1 MLRGRHF
8 AQGRLDKFMQRRIDE
23 QLSKTVD
30 HAGSRVQVIYRQISE
45 LKLNPKNPRSH
56 SRRQIR
62 QIARSIQAFG
72 FNVPVLVD
80 TKDQVI
86 AGHGRILACQLLGW
100 SEVPTICL
108 DHLSEAQA
116 KAFMIADNRL
126 NENSVWDEHLLAKQL
141 KELSE
146 LDLDFSLE
154 TTGFEMGEIDLRIE
168 GLEPDSEDGQD
179 PADRLEDIPVGPP
192 VCRPGDL
199 FLLGR
204 HQVYCGSALE
214 QDCYTIL
221 MGEERAAVV
230 FADPPY
236 NIPIAGNVSG
246 LGAIHHR
253 DFAMA
258 CGEMNQEEYT
268 AFLTQACSLLAR
280 YSVDGAL
287 NFICMDWRHMDELL
301 AAGRSVYTELK
312 NLCVWVKNHTGMGTL
327 YRSRHELVFV
337 FKHGR
342 ASHCNNVQL
351 GRYGRD
357 RTNVWL
363 YPSPRT
369 PTEEGK
375 LLALHPTVKPVGLV
389 ADAILDCSARGD
401 IVLDGFLGSGTTLIA
416 AERIGRRCFGLEI
429 DPLYVDTIVR
439 RWQSMTGEC
448 AKHSGSG
455 RSFNELEAERGEE
468 MHHGQ

>member
-1 MLRGRHF
+1 
-8 AQGRLDKFMQRRIDE
+8 MQRRIDE
-23 QLSKTVD
+23 QCSKNPEQ
-30 HAGSRVQVIYRQISE
+30 AGSRVQVTYRPVSE
-45 LKLNPKNPRSH
+45 LKLDPRNPRLH
-56 SRRQIR
+56 SPRQVR

-100 SEVPTICL
+100 TEVPTICL

-116 KAFMIADNRL
+116 KAFTIADNRL
-126 NENSVWDEHLLAKQL
+126 NENSVWDEHLLAEQL

-146 LDLDFSLE
+146 LELDFNLE

-168 GLEPDSEDGQD
+168 GLEPDREDGQD
-179 PADRLEDIPVGPP
+179 PADRLEDIPAGPP

-204 HQVYCGSALE
+204 HRVLCASALE
-214 QDCYTIL
+214 QDCYTAL

-230 FADPPY
+230 VTDPPY
-236 NIPIAGNVSG
+236 NVAIEGNVSG

-258 CGEMNQEEYT
+258 CGEMNEAEYT

-280 YSVDGAL
+280 HSVDGSL
-287 NFICMDWRHMDELL
+287 HFIFMDWRHTGELL
-301 AAGRSVYTELK
+301 TASRPVYAELK
-312 NLCVWVKNHTGMGTL
+312 NMCVWIKNHTGMGAL

-342 ASHCNNVQL
+342 ASHRNNIQL

-357 RTNVWL
+357 RTNVWH

-369 PTEEGK
+369 PTEEGN

-416 AERIGRRCFGLEI
+416 AERIGRRCYGLEL

-448 AKHSGSG
+448 AQHLISG
-455 RSFNELEAERGEE
+455 RRFNELEAERAEV
-468 MHHGQ
+468 MHDGQ